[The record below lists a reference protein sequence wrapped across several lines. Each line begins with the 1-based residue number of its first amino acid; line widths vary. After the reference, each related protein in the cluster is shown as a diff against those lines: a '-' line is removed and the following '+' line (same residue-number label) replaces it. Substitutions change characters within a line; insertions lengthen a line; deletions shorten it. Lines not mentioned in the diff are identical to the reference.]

1 MAVDSL
7 ERGEEA
13 PVASSR
19 LEKIAGAI
27 SWVGGAVGALLIVVV
42 LVITAVSVF
51 NRYILGKS
59 LIGVDEA
66 TGFLVVAI
74 VMCGAAE
81 ALRRGDHIRID
92 LLLEHASPRWQWLLD
107 LWSYVAVLTFSILLL
122 VTAWHTVV
130 FSRQFGAY
138 SSGYLEMPMWI
149 PQSTML
155 LGGLLLSLVSLVK
168 IIRHFAGT
176 GR

>member
-1 MAVDSL
+1 MAETIETREGAVA
-7 ERGEEA
+7 A
-13 PVASSR
+13 PSR
-19 LEKIAGAI
+19 LENIAGAI
-27 SWVGGAVGALLIVVV
+27 SWVGGAVSALLIVVV
-42 LVITAVSVF
+42 LLMTAVSVF
-51 NRYILGKS
+51 NRYMLGRGLLGS
-59 LIGVDEA
+59 DEA

-92 LLLEHASPRWQWLLD
+92 LLVEHASPWWRWLLD
-107 LWSYVAVLTFSILLL
+107 LWAHLAVLVFSVLLL

-149 PQSTML
+149 PQSTMILGAVL
-155 LGGLLLSLVSLVK
+155 LILVSVVK
-168 IIRHFAGT
+168 IIWHFAGS

>member
-1 MAVDSL
+1 MSVGSEGREGAQ
-7 ERGEEA
+7 
-13 PVASSR
+13 VASSR
-19 LEKIAGAI
+19 LERIAAAI

-42 LVITAVSVF
+42 LVATAVSVF
-51 NRYILGKS
+51 NRYILGRA
-59 LIGVDEA
+59 LLGVDEA

-92 LLLEHASPRWQWLLD
+92 LLLEHASPMWRWLLD
-107 LWSYVAVLTFSILLL
+107 LWSYVAVLAFSILLL

-149 PQSTML
+149 PQSTMI
-155 LGGLLLSLVSLVK
+155 LGGLLLVLVSLVK
-168 IIRHFAGT
+168 VIRHFAGA